1 MFKGAGFCLNY
12 NCIHFAK
19 PTFYLGSEE
28 AFTCATCEKPGY
40 LEKNRDSY
48 EGNGLIR
55 TVVTHY
61 KYDVVSREY
70 LFKAVV
76 TDENLPG
83 QRTLHLYRP
92 FIHFDKSALKLA
104 ENELAKI
111 ATGHS
116 GLTID
121 FDMPRESF
129 QAALDKLSTSL
140 QSEYLKA
147 DLGSNFHALGEVT

>member
-28 AFTCATCEKPGY
+28 GYICSTCDKPGY

-48 EGNGLIR
+48 EGNGLIK

-61 KYDVVSREY
+61 KYDVISREY
-70 LFKAVV
+70 LFKAFV
-76 TDENLPG
+76 TDEYLPG
-83 QRTLHLYRP
+83 SRTLHLYRP
-92 FIHFDKSALKLA
+92 FIYFDKSALKLA
-104 ENELAKI
+104 EAELAKV

-121 FDMPRESF
+121 FDMDAKTFSE
-129 QAALDKLSTSL
+129 ALAKLAKSL
-140 QSEYLKA
+140 QSEYLRA
-147 DLGSNFHALGEVT
+147 DLGSGFTSLGS